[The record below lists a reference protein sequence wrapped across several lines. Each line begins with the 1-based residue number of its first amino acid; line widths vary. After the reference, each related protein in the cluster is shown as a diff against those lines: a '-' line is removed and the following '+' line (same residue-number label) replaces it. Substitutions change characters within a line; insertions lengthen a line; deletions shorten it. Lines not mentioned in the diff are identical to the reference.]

1 MTEQK
6 THKWLILAAVGS
18 ALLMGTIDGSIV
30 NVALPSLT
38 IDLHT
43 QFHVVQWAVLSFLMG
58 VAVLILMAGRLGD
71 MIGKKRVFTAGL
83 ILFVLSSTLCG
94 LSPGIYWLIAF
105 RFLQAIGSAMIVAL
119 GVALI
124 AETWP
129 RVEHGKAIGISAGL
143 ISLGA
148 AAGPA
153 LGGFIL
159 HVLSWRWIFF
169 VNIPLGLL
177 SLVLVRIYVPD
188 LQPRNREETFDIV
201 GAILIGITM
210 LSFILAMTFT
220 QTQGLFSTP
229 VIGLLVLFGFALIMF
244 IRIEKHVAH
253 PMLDLSLFRN
263 PGFALNLLTGFITFV
278 CISGILLLFPFY
290 LQLVKRMDEQH
301 IGLVM
306 SVVPL
311 SLVVLAPIAG
321 TLADR
326 VGTRPVSLIGLAAIL
341 GSYILIS
348 RLTVFT
354 TPFQFILLTLPNGIG
369 MAIFQSPNNT
379 AIMAAAPRSRLG
391 IANGMLSLSRT
402 LGQLTGVSIL
412 GAFFALRLQHYEG
425 RAVDVTAAAN
435 SSIVHALHDQAFLA
449 VGLVAAGMCLAIW
462 QAQRERKSK
471 RVRSADAAAAYE

>member
-1 MTEQK
+1 MTELQ
-6 THKWLILAAVGS
+6 THKWLILVAVGC

-38 IDLHT
+38 TSLHT

-58 VAVLILMAGRLGD
+58 LVVLILIAGRLGD
-71 MIGKKRVFTAGL
+71 MIGKKRVFSAGL
-83 ILFVLSSTLCG
+83 IVFVFSSALCG
-94 LSPGIYWLIAF
+94 LSPGIYWLIVF
-105 RFLQAIGSAMIVAL
+105 RFLQAVGSAMIVAL
-119 GVALI
+119 GVAI
-124 AETWP
+124 ISETWP
-129 RVEHGKAIGISAGL
+129 SVERGKAIGISAGL

-159 HVLSWRWIFF
+159 HALDWRWIFF
-169 VNIPLGLL
+169 VNIPVGLL

-188 LQPRNREETFDIV
+188 LQPKNRDETFDIT
-201 GAILIGITM
+201 GALLIGITM

-229 VIGLLVLFGFALIMF
+229 VISLLSVFVFALMF
-244 IRIEKHVAH
+244 FIWTERHVAH
-253 PMLDLSLFRN
+253 PMLDLSLFKN
-263 PGFALNLLTGFITFV
+263 QDFTLNLLTGFITFI

-290 LQLVKRMDEQH
+290 LQLVKKMDQQH

-341 GSYILIS
+341 ASYVLIS
-348 RLTVFT
+348 RLTVLT
-354 TPFQFILLTLPNGIG
+354 TPMKFILLTLPNGIG

-379 AIMAAAPRSRLG
+379 AIMAAAPRHRLG
-391 IANGMLSLSRT
+391 VANGMLGLSRT
-402 LGQLTGVSIL
+402 LGQLTGVSVL
-412 GAFFALRLQHYEG
+412 GAFFALRLKYYEG
-425 RAVDVTAAAN
+425 RAVDVTSAGN
-435 SSIVHALHDQAFLA
+435 SSIVRALHDQAFLA
-449 VGLVAAGMCLAIW
+449 VGLVAVGVCLAIW
-462 QAQRERKSK
+462 QARREWKSRRASK
-471 RVRSADAAAAYE
+471 ADPAEHTR